1 MDQNEIVPDP
11 LALNFVSTPKRHEY
25 DAVVIG
31 SGPNGLAAAMEMA
44 KAGRS
49 VLVMEAKATIGG
61 GTRTEELTLPG
72 FLHDVCSAVHPMAV
86 ASPFFRSLNLETCG
100 LEWCYPPASLAQ
112 PFDDGTAAVAY
123 RSLEETVQ
131 NLGEDGPRYRKLFE
145 PLVKH
150 ADAILSETLGPLRP
164 PKHPWVMMRFG
175 LRAVYSAKTLANR
188 WFRTERAKGLFA
200 GMAAHAVLPLE
211 KPLTSAVGLMLGLT
225 AHAVGWPVAKGGS
238 KEITNA
244 MAKYLLGLGG
254 EIVVN
259 SPVTQLTDVP
269 KSKAVMFDVTPR
281 QIVEI
286 ARDELPEKYVRKLKK
301 YRYGPGV
308 FKVDWALDGPI
319 PWKAEECLLASTVH
333 VGGTLAEVADAERAA
348 WENRIAERPFLLVA
362 QQSLFDD
369 TRAPEGKQAVWGYCH
384 VPHGSTVDMTERMER
399 QIERFAPGFRD
410 RILAKRVMSPH
421 DYHAYNANY
430 IGGDITGG
438 VMDLKQL
445 FTRPVSL
452 WNPYATPNA
461 RLFICSSSTPPGG
474 GVHGMC
480 GYHAAKAALRTV
492 LRD

>member
-1 MDQNEIVPDP
+1 MDQNTIVSNPS
-11 LALNFVSTPKRHEY
+11 ALNFAMAPRRSEY

-31 SGPNGLAAAMEMA
+31 SGPNGLAAAMELA

-49 VLVMEAKATIGG
+49 VLVMEAKSAIGG

-86 ASPFFRSLNLETCG
+86 ASPFFRSLDLEKWG
-100 LEWCYPPASLAQ
+100 LEWHYPSASLAQ

-131 NLGEDGPRYRKLFE
+131 HLGEDGPRYRKLFE
-145 PLVKH
+145 PLVNN
-150 ADAILSETLGPLRP
+150 ADALLSETLGPLRP
-164 PKHPWVMMRFG
+164 PKHPITMMRFG

-188 WFRTERAKGLFA
+188 WFQTDKAKGLFA

-238 KEITNA
+238 REITNA
-244 MAKYLLGLGG
+244 MAKSLLSLGG
-254 EIVVN
+254 EIIVN
-259 SPVTQLTDVP
+259 SPVNHLSDLP
-269 KSKAVMFDVTPR
+269 KSKAVLFDVTPR

-286 ARDELPEKYVRKLKK
+286 ARDELPEKYVRKLQNF
-301 YRYGPGV
+301 RYGPGV

-348 WENRIAERPFLLVA
+348 WENRVAERPFLLVA
-362 QQSLFDD
+362 QQSLFDE
-369 TRAPEGKQAVWGYCH
+369 TRALQGKHTVWGYCH
-384 VPHGSTVDMTERMER
+384 VPSGSTVDMTERIER
-399 QIERFAPGFRD
+399 QMERFAPGFRD
-410 RILAKRVMSPH
+410 RILARKVMTPT

-452 WNPYATPNA
+452 WNPYSTPNE

-480 GYHAAKAALRTV
+480 GYHAAKAALRSI
-492 LRD
+492 LHD